1 MDIESRNKRREKMGQ
16 KKYLKELW
24 PNFSQIWWKTLM
36 NRPYKFSN
44 FQENKYKWN
53 QIYSHHSHAAKNQSK
68 QKKTLEAPRG
78 KRHVMYKRKKK
89 GTIDSSLETMEVRR
103 EKESPYLKNW
113 NLGKGKGNRGKDC
126 PQRTLSLVNIFQGLH
141 RWLSGK

>member
-1 MDIESRNKRREKMGQ
+1 ML
-16 KKYLKELW
+16 LK
-24 PNFSQIWWKTLM
+24 I
-36 NRPYKFSN
+36 
-44 FQENKYKWN
+44 
-53 QIYSHHSHAAKNQSK
+53 NQSK
-68 QKKTLEAPRG
+68 SKTLEAPRG
-78 KRHVMYKRKKK
+78 KWHVMYKRKKKKK

-103 EKESPYLKNW
+103 QKECPYLKNW

>member
-1 MDIESRNKRREKMGQ
+1 MGQ

-24 PNFSQIWWKTLM
+24 PNFSQIWWKTSM

-89 GTIDSSLETMEVRR
+89 RNNWFFVRNNGGQKTKRVSIFKELEFGEGER
-103 EKESPYLKNW
+103 EQRERLSTKNF
-113 NLGKGKGNRGKDC
+113 KF
-126 PQRTLSLVNIFQGLH
+126 SEHI
-141 RWLSGK
+141 SGASQVAQW